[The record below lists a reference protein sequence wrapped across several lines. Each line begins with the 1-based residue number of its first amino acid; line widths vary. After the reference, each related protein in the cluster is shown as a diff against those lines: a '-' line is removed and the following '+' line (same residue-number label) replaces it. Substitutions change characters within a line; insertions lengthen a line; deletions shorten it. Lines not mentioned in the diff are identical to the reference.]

1 MQSNK
6 FLKIAD
12 DIIKKDRAMFDTL
25 LEFEKTKKIRTKTR
39 LNFTID
45 KSIALR
51 FKRFCMEKGYNMSAK
66 IERAIEKLLQNGWI
80 FSNIYIWITFL

>member
-6 FLKIAD
+6 ILKIARR
-12 DIIKKDRAMFDTL
+12 IVKKDTELFNNL

-45 KSIALR
+45 KAIAPR
-51 FKRFCMEKGYNMSAK
+51 FKR
-66 IERAIEKLLQNGWI
+66 
-80 FSNIYIWITFL
+80 NIII